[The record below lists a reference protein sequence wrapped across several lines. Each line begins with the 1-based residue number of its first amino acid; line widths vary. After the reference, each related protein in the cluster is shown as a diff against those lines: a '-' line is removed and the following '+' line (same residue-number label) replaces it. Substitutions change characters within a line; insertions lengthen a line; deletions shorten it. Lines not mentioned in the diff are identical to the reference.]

1 MSLYSLIRR
10 TLSLRNHSKIKM
22 DMLSLCRKRVPSS
35 PDARRRSPRIAE
47 QTVASYS
54 SNTKQAAGGED
65 VKDNDKRFSN
75 IDYSSLPA
83 VLQRPNGNII
93 IKIMAKPGAKQSMIT
108 GGYVWKKPTNI
119 LGLKRGG
126 TLCDLFWP
134 QLIDIAKK
142 GHDILDNY
150 IFRSVLLLIWKCVAG
165 VKVFE
170 CTKCAR
176 FLPSHMHV
184 CLSSFL
190 LQVVKNICT
199 STSSKVLLT
208 TQMIHAN

>member
-1 MSLYSLIRR
+1 
-10 TLSLRNHSKIKM
+10 M

-83 VLQRPNGNII
+83 VLQRPNGNIV

-108 GGYVWKKPTNI
+108 GGYV
-119 LGLKRGG
+119 
-126 TLCDLFWP
+126 
-134 QLIDIAKK
+134 
-142 GHDILDNY
+142 
-150 IFRSVLLLIWKCVAG
+150 
-165 VKVFE
+165 
-170 CTKCAR
+170 
-176 FLPSHMHV
+176 
-184 CLSSFL
+184 
-190 LQVVKNICT
+190 
-199 STSSKVLLT
+199 
-208 TQMIHAN
+208 